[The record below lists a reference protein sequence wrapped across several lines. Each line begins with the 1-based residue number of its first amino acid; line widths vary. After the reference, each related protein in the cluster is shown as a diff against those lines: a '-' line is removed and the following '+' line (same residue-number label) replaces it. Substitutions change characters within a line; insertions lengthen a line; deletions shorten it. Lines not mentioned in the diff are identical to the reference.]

1 LTSSLLWAISAGSAE
16 PPWQDVY
23 RDGFQI
29 SHLTEGWQS
38 TLTSSARRADGLRIS
53 DLSTV
58 GGSGRFFHVDWGV
71 DPQEGAT
78 VEVRLKAISCSEPWG
93 VALLVSD
100 GEHEEGVTFFPHQVM
115 LAAAGLT
122 APFTAA
128 DQFHTYR
135 VQFKKSDIQVW
146 ADDKL
151 VLDGQGKFTRPAHAR
166 RNQLGFGCGSSNATG
181 EAIWQWVR
189 FQGGQIDSLQV
200 ALPHVPGLDIQVG
213 ATQVIV
219 PGEIYRSLFKLA
231 DGTLVVADRR
241 SADAGRTWEPGLA
254 LHTGAYQFPDSEIV
268 QLGFHS
274 QRTDRPGYFSIPLS
288 RSTDNGRTA
297 RSETSLLH
305 IPDATGGTGDDGKP
319 YEGPVADHAIV
330 ALRDGS
336 LLAAMYGQ
344 FSGDRVPV
352 PTMPAAWNCYKYRT
366 FVVRSTDCGKTWEY
380 LSTVAYDP
388 NVGLESFCEAD
399 LLVLPD
405 GEILCFMRTGGSGGK
420 YTPLY
425 LSRSADDGK
434 TWSTPQP
441 IADRGVWP
449 NACRMHNGVLV
460 CTYGRPGNW
469 LAFSLDE
476 GRTWTGHF
484 CFHTGPTTSYNSVE
498 EIAPDVLLVVYDRRQ
513 LDPDGNLRPEV
524 VGTTVTV
531 RRR

>member
-1 LTSSLLWAISAGSAE
+1 
-16 PPWQDVY
+16 
-23 RDGFQI
+23 
-29 SHLTEGWQS
+29 
-38 TLTSSARRADGLRIS
+38 
-53 DLSTV
+53 
-58 GGSGRFFHVDWGV
+58 VDWGV
-71 DPQEGAT
+71 EPQQGAT

-100 GEHEEGVTFFPHQVM
+100 GEHEEGVTFFPHQIM
-115 LAAAGLT
+115 LATAGLT

-135 VQFKKSDIQVW
+135 VRFKKSDIQVW

-189 FQGGQIDSLQV
+189 FQGGQIDAPQV
-200 ALPHVPGLDIQVG
+200 TLPHVAELDIQVG

-219 PGEIYRSLFKLA
+219 PGETYRSLFKLT

-241 SADAGRTWEPGLA
+241 SSDGGRTWKPGLA
-254 LHTGAYQFPDSEIV
+254 LHTGAYQFPDGEIV

-274 QRTDRPGYFSIPLS
+274 QQTDRPGYFSIPLS

-330 ALRDGS
+330 ALHDGS

-366 FVVRSTDCGKTWEY
+366 FVVRSTDRGKTWEY

-388 NVGLESFCEAD
+388 SVGLESFCEAD

-425 LSRSADDGK
+425 LSRSADNGR

-449 NACRMHNGVLV
+449 NACRMRNGLIV

-469 LAFSLDE
+469 LAFSLDA

-498 EIAPDVLLVVYDRRQ
+498 EIAPDVLLVVHDCRQ
-513 LDPDGNLRPEV
+513 LGPDGNLRPEI

-531 RRR
+531 RRQ